1 MIHRTPPA
9 ILYIFQDEYPW
20 DVRVEKIAG
29 SLAKHHKVNIL
40 CRNRGKLL
48 HEEVIGNVNVYR
60 VGRQDPQSGSVT
72 GFPAF
77 FSPWWISRALTVIR
91 RQNINLIIV
100 RDLPLSPLA
109 LLLRKLTGVPVI
121 FDMAEDYP
129 AMIRDAW
136 NLRGPKLIDLM
147 IRNPKLLTALE
158 NFVLKRVDAT
168 WVVSPASRERVVQK
182 TNGTVEIVAN
192 TPTVD
197 ILDYKPPNPT
207 EKARLSVVY
216 TGWVDEVRGVDTVIR
231 AVALGRDQGFMI
243 DFNIVGVGRVFDQ
256 LKQLTRQLK
265 VEKQVNFLGWLGQ
278 DELRQ
283 VIARSD
289 IGIVP
294 HRVTAHTSTTIPN
307 KIFDY
312 MGLGKPVVVSSAP
325 ALEDIVSR
333 AGCGLAFQ
341 DGNPASLLGCLR
353 SLQAPELRLRM
364 GFLGR
369 KSIVEK
375 FNWSN
380 DERVLLESVERVTGK
395 EPWTGPDQNDC

>member
-1 MIHRTPPA
+1 MIHHSPLA
-9 ILYIFQDEYPW
+9 VLYIFQDEYPW

-48 HEEVIGNVNVYR
+48 HEEVIGNVDIYR
-60 VGRQDPQSGSVT
+60 VGRQDEGSGSVT

-100 RDLPLSPLA
+100 RDLPLAPLA
-109 LLLRKLTGVPVI
+109 LLLRQLTGIPVI
-121 FDMAEDYP
+121 FDMAENYP
-129 AMIRDAW
+129 AMIQDAW
-136 NLRGPKLIDLM
+136 NLRGPKFTDLL
-147 IRNPKLLTALE
+147 IRNPKLLMALE
-158 NFVLKRVDAT
+158 NFVLKRVDTT
-168 WVVSPASRERVVQK
+168 WVVSAASRERVTHNTK
-182 TNGTVEIVAN
+182 GAVEIVAN

-197 ILDYKPPNPT
+197 ILDNKPSSRS
-207 EKARLSVVY
+207 EEDRLSVVY
-216 TGWVDEVRGVDTVIR
+216 TGWVDEVRGIETVIKSI
-231 AVALGRDQGFMI
+231 ALGRDEGFMI
-243 DFNIVGVGRVFDQ
+243 DFNIVGIGRVLDQ
-256 LKQLTRQLK
+256 LKQLAAELN
-265 VEKQVNFLGWLGQ
+265 VETQVNFLGWLGQ

-325 ALEDIVSR
+325 ALEDIVSS
-333 AGCGLAFQ
+333 AGCGLTFQ
-341 DGNPASLLGCLR
+341 DGNPASLLSCLR
-353 SLQAPELRLRM
+353 SLQAHELRLKM
-364 GFLGR
+364 GSRGR
-369 KSIVEK
+369 KSIVER
-375 FNWSN
+375 FNWSH
-380 DERVLLESVERVTGK
+380 DERILLESVERVAGK
-395 EPWTGPDQNDC
+395 KSCPGPDHNDC